1 MGNSG
6 LIKAVFFDWFNTLA
20 FYDPPREVLHSQV
33 LHKFGIDV
41 TPSKLF
47 PGIMAADKYFFTE
60 VSRSSLTKRS
70 PEEQAKAYIHYAEV
84 MFDTTGCKVSK
95 ELLPQIIK
103 EWPQI
108 FKDTKFVLFDDVLT
122 NLKNLKERQLVLGL
136 ITNAK
141 KDAISVYDKL
151 GLKPYLDFIVTSEE
165 AKTDKPDPAIFQLAL
180 EKAGVVSSAAIH
192 VGDQYDVDIVGA
204 RRAGVTPVLID
215 RFDLYTE
222 IKDCIRIRA
231 LAELFEHL

>member
-41 TPSKLF
+41 APSKLF
-47 PGIMAADKYFFTE
+47 PGLMAADRYFFTE
-60 VSRSSLTKRS
+60 VSRSPLTKRS
-70 PEEQAKAYIHYAEV
+70 PEEQAKAYVHYAEV
-84 MFDTTGCKVSK
+84 MLDTAGCKVSK
-95 ELLPQIIK
+95 ELLPQIIR

-108 FKDTKFVLFDDVLT
+108 FNGMKFVLFDDVLT
-122 NLKNLKERQLVLGL
+122 NLKNLKERHFILGL

-141 KDAISVYDKL
+141 KDAVAVYGKL
-151 GLKPYLDFIVTSEE
+151 GLDPYLDFIVTSEE

-180 EKAGVVSSAAIH
+180 EKAGVTPSEAIH
-192 VGDQYDVDIVGA
+192 VGDQYHVDIVGA
-204 RRAGVTPVLID
+204 RGAGVTPILID
-215 RFDLYTE
+215 RFDLYPE

-231 LAELFEHL
+231 LSELFGYL